1 MCTPLIQNSGL
12 CGVKVCPE
20 VAEVVEVI
28 CVLAEPAHICQ
39 VLLTTAHGADD
50 TTSPVSFDLRVG
62 RTLDELHLVLE
73 VSFPST
79 EMYFLCVVNFLIFV
93 KFLNCFKYWM
103 FEPSGAGDPS
113 FGCQCH
119 LV

>member
-1 MCTPLIQNSGL
+1 VCYVQVLTRPFSFLLKPVPSMFPTLFPQNALLTSKYKDI
-12 CGVKVCPE
+12 VWVCPE

-73 VSFPST
+73 CREPIYPDVQV
-79 EMYFLCVVNFLIFV
+79 ELNFHI
-93 KFLNCFKYWM
+93 
-103 FEPSGAGDPS
+103 
-113 FGCQCH
+113 
-119 LV
+119 

>member
-1 MCTPLIQNSGL
+1 
-12 CGVKVCPE
+12 VKVCPE

-79 EMYFLCVVNFLIFV
+79 EIYCLCVVTYFCEVFELSQIFDV
-93 KFLNCFKYWM
+93 
-103 FEPSGAGDPS
+103 
-113 FGCQCH
+113 
-119 LV
+119 